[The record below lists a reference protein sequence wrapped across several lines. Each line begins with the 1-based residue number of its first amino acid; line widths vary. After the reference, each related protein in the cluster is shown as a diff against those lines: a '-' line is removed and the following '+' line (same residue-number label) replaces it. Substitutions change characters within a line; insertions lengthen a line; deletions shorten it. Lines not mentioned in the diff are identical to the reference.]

1 MTNSTEVIN
10 YTHDYKNIIIDS
22 EIPQESKQRLEGGL
36 SVATNSLLI
45 WTPIE

>member
-1 MTNSTEVIN
+1 MKVVDLYFESINQMT
-10 YTHDYKNIIIDS
+10 
-22 EIPQESKQRLEGGL
+22 IPQESKQRLEGGL